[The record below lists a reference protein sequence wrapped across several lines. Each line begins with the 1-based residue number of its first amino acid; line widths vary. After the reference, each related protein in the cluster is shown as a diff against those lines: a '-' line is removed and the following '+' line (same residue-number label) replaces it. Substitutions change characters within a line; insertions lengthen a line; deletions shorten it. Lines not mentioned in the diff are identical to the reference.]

1 MADITP
7 TLLRRRLGAALKTL
21 RVRSGLN
28 LADGAKLLGV
38 SSPTLS
44 KVENGRQR
52 TDPERFFTAY
62 GVTDAERVEEVRE
75 IAKLA
80 DSSRHQSL
88 YVQYKDVISDRFAD
102 FLEMEQIATG
112 IDLYGALLIPGV
124 LQTVEYASAAIGG
137 ISVLRT
143 AREARASTELRMKR
157 QEVLTSSSLALRCV
171 LDEAS
176 LRRELGGPSVLRQQ
190 LEHLL
195 TVSRQPNVELQVIP
209 FKAGMHTGLDGAYT
223 VFHFEVGSPVVA
235 VEPLTTSHYLEEDDQ
250 VARYD
255 VAFDR
260 LRTQALDPEASR
272 DFIARIAEETQ

>member
-1 MADITP
+1 MSDITP

-21 RVRSGLN
+21 RVRAGLN
-28 LADGAKLLGV
+28 LAEGAKLLGV

-52 TDPERFFTAY
+52 TDPERYFAAY
-62 GVTDAERVEEVRE
+62 GVTDAERIAEVRE
-75 IAKLA
+75 IAELA
-80 DSSRHQSL
+80 NSSRHKLL

-102 FLEMEQIATG
+102 FLEMEQIATR
-112 IDLYGALLIPGV
+112 IDLYAALLVPGV
-124 LQTVEYASAAIGG
+124 LQTVDYASAAIGG

-143 AREARASTELRMKR
+143 TRETRASTELRMKR
-157 QEVLTSSSLALRCV
+157 QEVLNSPSLALRCV
-171 LDEAS
+171 LDEAC
-176 LRRELGGPSVLRQQ
+176 LRRELGGPFVLRRQ

-195 TVSRQPNVELQVIP
+195 TVSQQPNIELQVIP

-223 VFHFEVGSPVVA
+223 VFHFDVGSPVVA

-272 DFIARIAEETQ
+272 DFISRIAKETQ

>member
-21 RVRSGLN
+21 RVRAGLN
-28 LADGAKLLGV
+28 LAEGAELLGV
-38 SSPTLS
+38 SGPTLS

-62 GVTDAERVEEVRE
+62 GVTDAARIAEIRE

-80 DSSRHQSL
+80 DSSRHQRL
-88 YVQYKDVISDRFAD
+88 YKQYKDVINERFAD
-102 FLEMEQIATG
+102 FLEMEQIATR
-112 IDLYGALLIPGV
+112 IDLYAALLIPGV
-124 LQTVEYASAAIGG
+124 LQTTDYASAAIGG
-137 ISVLRT
+137 ISVWRT
-143 AREARASTELRMKR
+143 ARETRASTELRMKR
-157 QEVLTSSSLALRCV
+157 QEVLDSSSLVVRCV
-171 LDEAS
+171 LDEAC
-176 LRRELGGPSVLRQQ
+176 LRRELGGPSVLRRQ
-190 LEHLL
+190 LDHLL
-195 TVSRQPNVELQVIP
+195 TVSQQPNIELQVIP

-223 VFHFEVGSPVVA
+223 VFHFDVGSPVVA

-272 DFIARIAEETQ
+272 DFIARIAKETR

>member
-21 RVRSGLN
+21 RVRAGLN
-28 LADGAKLLGV
+28 LAEGAKLLGV

-52 TDPERFFTAY
+52 TDPERFIAAY
-62 GVTDAERVEEVRE
+62 GVANAARIAEIRE
-75 IAKLA
+75 IARLA
-80 DSSRHQSL
+80 NSSRHQRL

-102 FLEMEQIATG
+102 FLEMEQIATR
-112 IDLYGALLIPGV
+112 IDLYAALLIPGV
-124 LQTVEYASAAIGG
+124 LQTVDYASAAIGS

-143 AREARASTELRMKR
+143 TRETRASTELRMKR
-157 QEVLTSSSLALRCV
+157 QEVLTSPSLALRCV
-171 LDEAS
+171 LDEAC
-176 LRRELGGPSVLRQQ
+176 LRRELGGLSVLRRQ

-195 TVSRQPNVELQVIP
+195 TISQRPNIELQVIP

-223 VFHFEVGSPVVA
+223 VFHFDVGSPVVA

-250 VARYD
+250 VARYE

-272 DFIARIAEETQ
+272 DFIARIAKETQ